1 MYSTFAMKRKVLLK
15 GQAGLDLLHRISSI
29 NMPALATGFPR
40 TGLLLNPAG
49 RIQSCFEITRTGAD
63 SAEIAFEDSFLER
76 LEHYTF
82 AERYEISELPCS
94 TGTERSLRERILN
107 LIPEAG
113 REFLPDGET
122 NPLEVNLGSAIDSNK
137 GCYPGQE
144 VIEKILAL
152 GSPARRLCLLKRMES
167 VAEPSEKGPMECI
180 VPAILHDATGAEAG
194 KLTSS
199 DGEYALAILKRT
211 HLKPGLELRGP
222 DHGWRVEKV
231 SS

>member
-29 NMPALATGFPR
+29 NVPALATGFPR

-63 SAEIAFEDSFLER
+63 SVEIAFEDSFLER

-152 GSPARRLCLLKRMES
+152 GSPARRLCLLRRVDGAGNETL
-167 VAEPSEKGPMECI
+167 
-180 VPAILHDATGAEAG
+180 PAILHDATGAEAG